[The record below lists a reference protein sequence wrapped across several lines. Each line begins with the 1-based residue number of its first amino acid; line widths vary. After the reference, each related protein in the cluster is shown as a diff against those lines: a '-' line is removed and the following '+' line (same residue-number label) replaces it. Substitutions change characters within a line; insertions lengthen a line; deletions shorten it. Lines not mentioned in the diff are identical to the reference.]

1 MEHYKTGVWHFY
13 VFQCKVNV
21 FYIRVPCN
29 FVPIIAHNFIL
40 DSLDLLLRDYCKIF
54 RSTSNDILDM
64 KLGGT

>member
-1 MEHYKTGVWHFY
+1 MYFKARSMFSIF
-13 VFQCKVNV
+13 VF
-21 FYIRVPCN
+21 RVISY
-29 FVPIIAHNFIL
+29 PIIAHNFIL

>member
-1 MEHYKTGVWHFY
+1 MYFKARSMFSIF
-13 VFQCKVNV
+13 VF
-21 FYIRVPCN
+21 RVISY
-29 FVPIIAHNFIL
+29 PIIAHNFIP